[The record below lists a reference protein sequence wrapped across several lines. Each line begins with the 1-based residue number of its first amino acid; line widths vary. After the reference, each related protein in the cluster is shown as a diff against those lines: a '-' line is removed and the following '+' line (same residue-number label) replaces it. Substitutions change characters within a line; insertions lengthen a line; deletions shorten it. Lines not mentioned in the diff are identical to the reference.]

1 MKTDENSPADWMRS
15 ARSRL
20 RSVDI
25 LHAVEGATEAVV
37 ELLQEVA
44 ERNETG
50 PSNRAFGIIL

>member
-1 MKTDENSPADWMRS
+1 MRS